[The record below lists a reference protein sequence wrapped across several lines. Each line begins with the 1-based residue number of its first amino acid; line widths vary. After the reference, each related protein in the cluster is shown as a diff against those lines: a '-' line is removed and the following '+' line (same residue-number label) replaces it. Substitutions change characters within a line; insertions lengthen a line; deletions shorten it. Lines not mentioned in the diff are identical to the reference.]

1 MLRSVVNLIHY
12 PKLHITTLDCCSGQF
27 SGHYDSR
34 VLTYKRRS
42 NTRLATAL
50 VHCFT
55 FVVGVL
61 VCACVNSLTVVS
73 QDDIEWSPVANLTD
87 SPTTTGRES
96 PFAHPLTTQFVR
108 VKALSHA
115 CDLRSKLQRLGSQKC
130 PLQNGLAY
138 CVVAFV

>member
-55 FVVGVL
+55 FVVGVC
-61 VCACVNSLTVVS
+61 VCQLPNCCFV
-73 QDDIEWSPVANLTD
+73 
-87 SPTTTGRES
+87 GR
-96 PFAHPLTTQFVR
+96 HR
-108 VKALSHA
+108 
-115 CDLRSKLQRLGSQKC
+115 
-130 PLQNGLAY
+130 
-138 CVVAFV
+138 VVAGGQSDRQSDDDRQRIPLRTSPHHAIRPGKGSVTCMRFTQWAVAFG